1 MKIRIKSCDSAKARA
16 LNERFKLPLLTATV
30 MARRNMGEEDVVFS
44 LENDILYQH
53 SPFTVEDVYSAVER
67 IEEALDEEERGEQ
80 EKILIFGDRD
90 VDGVTSTAIMMRTL
104 KKLGAKNVSYRL
116 PHGDESYGITKEGVK
131 EILEGG
137 YSLVITVDNGIS
149 ARE

>member
-16 LNERFKLPLLTATV
+16 LNERFKLPLLAATV
-30 MARRNMGEEDVVFS
+30 MARRNMGEDDVVFS

-80 EKILIFGDRD
+80 EKILI
-90 VDGVTSTAIMMRTL
+90 
-104 KKLGAKNVSYRL
+104 
-116 PHGDESYGITKEGVK
+116 
-131 EILEGG
+131 
-137 YSLVITVDNGIS
+137 
-149 ARE
+149 